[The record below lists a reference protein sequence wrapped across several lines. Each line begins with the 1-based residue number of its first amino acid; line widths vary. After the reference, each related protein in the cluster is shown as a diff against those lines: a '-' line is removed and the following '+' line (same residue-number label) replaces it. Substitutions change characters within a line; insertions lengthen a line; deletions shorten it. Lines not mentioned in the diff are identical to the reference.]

1 MVCLITAPKI
11 ADKQALF
18 LGLLRIEAVALYPSL
33 YRGYHHGIVA
43 DPATG
48 ERKKKRDS
56 FDENAVELWPTLG
69 EAGGR
74 TGMDGLKT
82 NFTDA
87 RWIGGQTDRQTD
99 RQTGSLPLSLPQQ
112 RDERSGEREA
122 RLHSSGQRKGLCAR
136 GAAHTA
142 SEDNAVRCGAEPL
155 FLRSAR
161 LPAGGEKVGE
171 SLSVCPP
178 IHQALTRA
186 PKERPIA

>member
-56 FDENAVELWPTLG
+56 FDENAVEVWPTLG

-99 RQTGSLPLSLPQQ
+99 RQALSHFLSPSRETSGAERERLGSTAAGSGKGCAPAALLTPHRRTTQCAAGPSLSFSAPLVSLL
-112 RDERSGEREA
+112 GERKWERA
-122 RLHSSGQRKGLCAR
+122 CLSVRLSTRLSR
-136 GAAHTA
+136 
-142 SEDNAVRCGAEPL
+142 EPL
-155 FLRSAR
+155 KRD
-161 LPAGGEKVGE
+161 P
-171 SLSVCPP
+171 
-178 IHQALTRA
+178 
-186 PKERPIA
+186 